1 VPAWYEVRT
10 ASTYRGVHAIEIRMR
25 DPSYLRA
32 FPPLRCETP
41 LWGLHCRWKIYMM
54 RVSELPRPS
63 PERLLL
69 QAQAEENKRWGAR
82 LKIFLGY
89 AAGVGKSYRM
99 LDEARRR
106 HDRGEDVVVG
116 AIQPQQS
123 EDLHAILQQLELIPP
138 LPTSEGQTLDLEAV
152 LRRAPQVC
160 VIDPLAATNP
170 PGSRNSHR
178 WQDVQELLRSGI
190 SVLTS
195 VNLLHVEGYK
205 EKVQAITGKDTAE
218 TIPKSFLLAAD
229 DIVIVDVPTD
239 LCLSRLGE
247 KLTSIG
253 ISNSQE
259 RQLSELR
266 ELALLLTA
274 EVVDAQLES
283 YVHAHGIKSVFG
295 TQERFLVCITPDSNA
310 LAMIESGRRNKERF
324 QGELHVLYVR
334 RRSRSEHENPTMET
348 YLDAARRAGAATEV
362 LESDD
367 PITAIT
373 QFAREKRITQ
383 IFIGHGSDENWRD
396 RFFGGPVLR
405 LMRAA
410 EGIDVRVFPR

>member
-1 VPAWYEVRT
+1 
-10 ASTYRGVHAIEIRMR
+10 
-25 DPSYLRA
+25 
-32 FPPLRCETP
+32 
-41 LWGLHCRWKIYMM
+41 M

-89 AAGVGKSYRM
+89 APGVGKSYRM

-106 HDRGEDVVVG
+106 HERGEDVVVA
-116 AIQPQQS
+116 AIQSQQS
-123 EDLHAILQQLELIPP
+123 EDLQAILRKLELVPP
-138 LPTSEGQTLDLEAV
+138 LQTPEGQTVDVEAV
-152 LRRAPQVC
+152 LRRLPQVC

-170 PGSRNSHR
+170 PASRNSHR
-178 WQDVQELLRSGI
+178 WQDVQEFLKNGI

-205 EKVQAITGKDTAE
+205 EKVQAITGKGTAE

-239 LCLSRLGE
+239 LCLWRRGE

-253 ISNSQE
+253 ISNCQE

-274 EVVDAQLES
+274 ELVDAQLES
-283 YVHAHGIKSVFG
+283 YVHAHGIKPVFG
-295 TQERFLVCITPDSNA
+295 TQERFMVCITPDSSA
-310 LAMIESGRRNKERF
+310 PVMIESGKRNKERF
-324 QGELHVLYVR
+324 QGELHVVYVR
-334 RRSRSEHENPTMET
+334 QGSRSEDEHALVET
-348 YLDAARRAGAATEV
+348 YLEAARRAGATTEV

-367 PITAIT
+367 PIAAIVE
-373 QFAREKRITQ
+373 FARQRRITQ
-383 IFIGHGSDENWRD
+383 IFIGHGSHENWRD
-396 RFFGGPVLR
+396 RFFGDPVLR
-405 LMRAA
+405 LIRAA
-410 EGIDVRVFPR
+410 EGIDVRVFPH